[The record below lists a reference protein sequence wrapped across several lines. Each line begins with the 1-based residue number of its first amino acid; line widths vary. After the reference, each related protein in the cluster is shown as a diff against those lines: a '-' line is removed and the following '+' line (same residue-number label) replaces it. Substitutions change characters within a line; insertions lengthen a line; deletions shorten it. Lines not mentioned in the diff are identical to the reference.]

1 MPYQIDTVE
10 DLVRILQEHP
20 EWRERVRE
28 VLLTEEERQLPE
40 LVRELSTAVRELVQS
55 LQLALARIDRLEESH
70 QQAIARLDRL
80 EESHQRLWE
89 SHQQAIARL
98 DRLEESHQRLWESH
112 QRLWESHQQLQE
124 SHNRLV
130 ESHNRLVESVQQ
142 LWESQREV
150 IQRLTTLEETV
161 RKMLVVQEG
170 LVRDVAELK
179 GEMMELKFEKRA
191 PSIFGPYLRRV
202 RPLIVGEF
210 VEDLREE
217 GHDLTDEEWVQLF
230 SADAIVYARHP
241 ETREELY
248 LLVEI
253 SWVVH
258 ADDVE
263 RAVERAGLLRR
274 CGRNAYPAVYGKGIH
289 PDAVELVDY
298 KKVLT
303 VIGNVLHTK
312 GFLA

>member
-55 LQLALARIDRLEESH
+55 LQLALARIDRLE
-70 QQAIARLDRL
+70 
-80 EESHQRLWE
+80 E